1 MQALHTVFL
10 KGKTMAKVYFIG
22 AGPGDKELITL
33 KGLNLLKGCGVV
45 IYAGSL
51 INKEILSFAQTNK
64 LYDSSRLNLKQ
75 IIAIMEEAIN
85 NGLDVARL
93 HSGDPSVYGA
103 IAEQISELKKKGIA
117 YEVIPGVGAA
127 FAAAAR
133 LGVELT
139 MPQLS
144 QTILISRVEGKTPM
158 PSGEGLNEIAKCSG
172 IICLYLSVDKIEEI
186 TKEFLKHRKPDTE
199 VAVCYRVS
207 WPDEMI
213 IKGTLEDISEK
224 VKQSGINRQAVIIIG
239 DALKGKPQAYSKLYD
254 ESFSHGYR
262 K

>member
-1 MQALHTVFL
+1 
-10 KGKTMAKVYFIG
+10 MAKVYFIG

-33 KGLNLLKGCGVV
+33 RGLNLLKKCGVV

-64 LYDSSRLNLKQ
+64 LYDSSKLNLKQ
-75 IIAIMEEAIN
+75 IMDLMEEAIN
-85 NGLDVARL
+85 NRLDVARL

-117 YEVIPGVGAA
+117 YEVIPGVSVA
-127 FAAAAR
+127 FAAAAK

-139 MPQLS
+139 TPQVS
-144 QTILISRVEGKTPM
+144 QTILISRVGGRTPM
-158 PSGEGLNEIAKCSG
+158 PAGEGLNEIAKCPG
-172 IICLYLSVDKIEEI
+172 TVCLYLSVDRIGEI
-186 TKEFLKHRKPDTE
+186 SKEFLKHRKPDTE
-199 VAVCYRVS
+199 VAVCYKVS
-207 WPDEMI
+207 WSDEII
-213 IKGTLEDISEK
+213 IKGTLKDISEK
-224 VKQSGINRQAVIIIG
+224 VKQSGISRQAVIIIG

-254 ESFSHGYR
+254 ENFSHGYR

>member
-1 MQALHTVFL
+1 
-10 KGKTMAKVYFIG
+10 MAKVYFIG

-33 KGLNLLKGCGVV
+33 KGLNLLKVCDVV

-51 INKEILSFAQTNK
+51 INKEILSFTQTNK
-64 LYDSSRLNLKQ
+64 LYDSSKLNLKQ

-103 IAEQISELKKKGIA
+103 IAEQISELKKRGIE

-139 MPQLS
+139 MPQVS
-144 QTILISRVEGKTPM
+144 QTIIISRIEGRTPM
-158 PSGEGLNEIAKCSG
+158 PAGEGLNEIARCSG
-172 IICLYLSVDKIEEI
+172 TVCLYLSVDRIDEI
-186 TKEFLKHRKPDTE
+186 SKEFLKYRKPDTE
-199 VAVCYRVS
+199 VAVCYKVS
-207 WPDEMI
+207 WPDEI
-213 IKGTLEDISEK
+213 IIRGTLKDILKK
-224 VKQSGINRQAVIIIG
+224 VKQSGISRQAVIIIG
-239 DALKGKPQAYSKLYD
+239 DALKEKPQAYSKLYD
-254 ESFSHGYR
+254 ENISHGYR